1 MKKKLIKR
9 NVVTRTAAL
18 AACGILVLGGTG
30 AAVYV
35 QAAGQ
40 EGMAGSQESTAAG
53 QENTAGG
60 QESTAAG
67 QENTA
72 GSQENHTEKDT
83 EKNGRSEENASGT
96 GDHRRDNAQE
106 RTDKQEDTAEY
117 DAGQIT
123 KEETVYVLAGADG
136 EVKKIIVSDW
146 LKNAPG
152 AEELTDRS
160 QLINVENVKG
170 EEVYTV
176 GQDDAWIWNAG
187 GKDIYYQGN
196 IDKPLPVSISVSY
209 LLDGKKMTAEEMAG
223 KSGRVTIRYD
233 YTNNQYEY
241 VDVNGVRTRIYVPFA
256 VVTGLVLDD
265 DVFTDVEVTNG
276 RLVNDG
282 DRTMVMGIA
291 FPGLQDNLDVDEEK
305 LSLPDYMEITADVRN
320 FELGMTAA
328 IATNQL
334 FNGIEMDEGTLMDD
348 LHKMLD
354 ELENAME
361 QLEDGSSRLYDGL
374 CTLLEKSGE
383 LIGGIDKL
391 YAGTGE
397 LKAGIVTL
405 DQGASQLQ
413 SGAGKLDDGL
423 SLLSSKNGEL
433 MGGAG
438 QVFDT
443 LLSAAGAQLN
453 SRLNPAGISVPAMTA
468 ENYAQVLEGIIAS
481 LDEDSLYQKALE
493 TVTAAVEEQRGHIE
507 ALVTANVE
515 AAVREKVTEAVAEQI
530 RPQVVAGV
538 QKNVE
543 EQVIQAATGMSREA
557 YEAAV
562 AAGMVDE
569 ETRNAVQGA
578 VEAQMASE
586 AVQGMISEMLEAQ
599 MASEEVRAIIDAN
612 TAAQLQSDEVREM
625 IASKT
630 EAQVQQAISENMAGS
645 EVQGQLA
652 SASEGVKA
660 ILSLKAS
667 LDSYN
672 TFYRGLQDYTSGV
685 SEAADGA
692 GALSAGI
699 GELRSGTGRISE
711 GASQLQEGI
720 RTMQNAAPALTDGIS
735 QLKDGAKQ
743 LTGGLKEFDAQGIQ
757 KLKDAADGD
766 LEGVIGRLK
775 AITEV
780 SERYDSFAGI
790 GDDMEGKVKFIYR
803 TDAITAEE

>member
-1 MKKKLIKR
+1 MKR
-9 NVVTRTAAL
+9 NLTKRNMAAAAL
-18 AACGILVLGGTG
+18 AASGILVLGGTG
-30 AAVYV
+30 TAVYV
-35 QAAGQ
+35 QAASQ
-40 EGMAGSQESTAAG
+40 ESMAGSQENPTEKAAE
-53 QENTAGG
+53 ENGRKEETAGDIG
-60 QESTAAG
+60 GHQ
-67 QENTA
+67 
-72 GSQENHTEKDT
+72 
-83 EKNGRSEENASGT
+83 
-96 GDHRRDNAQE
+96 RDNEGE
-106 RTDKQEDTAEY
+106 RTDGQQHTAEY
-117 DAGQIT
+117 GLGQIS
-123 KEETVYVLAGADG
+123 KEETVYVLADADG

-146 LKNAPG
+146 LKNASG

-170 EEVYTV
+170 DEAYTV
-176 GQDDAWIWNAG
+176 GQDDAWIWNAK

-209 LLDGKKMTAEEMAG
+209 LLDGKEMTAEEMAG

-265 DVFTDVEVTNG
+265 NVFTDVEVTNG
-276 RLVNDG
+276 RLVNEG
-282 DRTMVMGIA
+282 DRTIVMGIA
-291 FPGLQDNLDVDEEK
+291 FPGLRNNLDVDEEK
-305 LSLPDYMEITADVRN
+305 LSLPDYMEITAKVQN

-328 IATNQL
+328 IVTNQI
-334 FNGIEMDEGTLMDD
+334 FNGINMGEGTLTDD
-348 LHKMLD
+348 LHGMLD

-361 QLEDGSSRLYDGL
+361 QLEDGASQLYDGL
-374 CTLLEKSGE
+374 STLLDKSGE

-391 YAGTGE
+391 SAGAGE
-397 LKAGIVTL
+397 LKAGIGTL
-405 DQGASQLQ
+405 DQGASQLRG
-413 SGAGKLDDGL
+413 GAGKLDEGL

-433 MGGAG
+433 MGGAR
-438 QVFDT
+438 QVFET
-443 LLSAAGAQLN
+443 LLSTAGAQLN
-453 SRLNPAGISVPAMTA
+453 SQLNPAGISVPAMTV
-468 ENYAQVLEGIIAS
+468 ENYAQVLDGIIAA
-481 LDEDSLYQKALE
+481 LDENALYQKALE
-493 TVTAAVEEQRGHIE
+493 TVTAAVEEQRSHIE

-515 AAVREKVTEAVAEQI
+515 AAVREQVTAAVAEQV

-538 QKNVE
+538 HENVKT
-543 EQVIQAATGMSREA
+543 QVIQAATGMDREA

-586 AVQGMISEMLEAQ
+586 AAQGMISEMLEAQ

-612 TAAQLQSDEVREM
+612 TAARLQSDEVREM
-625 IASKT
+625 IASNT
-630 EAQVQQAISENMAGS
+630 EAQIQRAISENMAGS
-645 EVQGQLA
+645 AVQGQLA

-672 TFYRGLQDYTSGV
+672 TFYRGLQEYTSGV
-685 SEAADGA
+685 SEAAGGA
-692 GALSAGI
+692 GALATGI
-699 GELRSGTGRISE
+699 GELGSGIGRLSE

-720 RTMQNAAPALTDGIS
+720 RTMQNAAPALTDGIRE
-735 QLKDGAKQ
+735 LKDGAEQ
-743 LTGGLKEFDAQGIQ
+743 LGDGLRELDEQGIR
-757 KLKDAADGD
+757 KLTDALDSD
-766 LEGVIGRLK
+766 LEGLAGRLK
-775 AITEV
+775 AISEV